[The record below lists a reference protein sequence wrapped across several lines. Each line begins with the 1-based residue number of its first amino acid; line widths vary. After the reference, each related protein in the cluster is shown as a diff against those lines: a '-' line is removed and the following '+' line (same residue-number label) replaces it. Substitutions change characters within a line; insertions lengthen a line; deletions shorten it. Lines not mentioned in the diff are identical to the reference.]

1 MLELV
6 LAGGGMMVPIILASV
21 VALAIVIE
29 RLFALRYSRLMGG
42 DPVGT
47 VEGWLAAGA
56 GGITAVRLSELARMS
71 PLGMVL
77 AAGLQEASDPTAMR
91 HRIEDAGRHVAHQM
105 ERYLNTLGTIA
116 VISPLLGLLGTV
128 VGIIDVFQSIT
139 HAGGAAG
146 VNPEL
151 LAGGISKA
159 LVTTAGGIMVAVPAY
174 VFHRYF
180 RGLVDERII
189 DMEREAIRLVD
200 VLHPTTAVS
209 SASPPHSP
217 APAPMVAAP
226 RRSPT

>member
-1 MLELV
+1 MMGLI
-6 LAGGGMMVPIILASV
+6 LAGGGMMIPILLASI
-21 VALAIVIE
+21 VALAIIFE
-29 RLFALRYSRLMGG
+29 RVWALRYSRLMGG

-47 VEGWLAAGA
+47 VESW
-56 GGITAVRLSELARMS
+56 ITQGQLSSLKISELARTS
-71 PLGMVL
+71 PLGMIL
-77 AAGLQEASDPTAMR
+77 AAGLQNTGNTDAMR
-91 HRIEDAGRHVAHQM
+91 ARMEDAGRHVAHQM

-139 HAGGAAG
+139 ASGGAAG

-151 LAGGISKA
+151 LAGGIAKA

-189 DMEREAIRLVD
+189 DMERESIRLVD
-200 VLHPTTAVS
+200 LIYPVES
-209 SASPPHSP
+209 
-217 APAPMVAAP
+217 
-226 RRSPT
+226 RQR

>member
-1 MLELV
+1 MLDLV

-47 VEGWLAAGA
+47 VEGWLASGA
-56 GGITAVRLSELARMS
+56 GGITALRLSELARMS

-139 HAGGAAG
+139 QAGGAAG

-159 LVTTAGGIMVAVPAY
+159 LVTTAGGIMGAVPAY
-174 VFHRYF
+174 VFHRFF

-200 VLHPTTAVS
+200 VLHPTAAAAAPV
-209 SASPPHSP
+209 AAAGAA
-217 APAPMVAAP
+217 APAGRGANP
-226 RRSPT
+226 

>member
-1 MLELV
+1 MMALV
-6 LAGGGMMVPIILASV
+6 LAGGGMMIPIILASV
-21 VALAIVIE
+21 VALAIVFE
-29 RLFALRYSRLMGG
+29 RILALRYNRLMGD

-47 VEGWLAAGA
+47 VESWIAQGQLNPLKIA
-56 GGITAVRLSELARMS
+56 ELARLS

-77 AAGLQEASDPTAMR
+77 AAGLQAAGNVDAMR
-91 HRIEDAGRHVAHQM
+91 SRMEDAGRHVAHQM

-139 HAGGAAG
+139 ASGGAAG

-189 DMEREAIRLVD
+189 DMERESLRLVD
-200 VLHPTTAVS
+200 LIHPVES
-209 SASPPHSP
+209 
-217 APAPMVAAP
+217 
-226 RRSPT
+226 RQR

>member
-1 MLELV
+1 MMGLI
-6 LAGGGMMVPIILASV
+6 LAGGGMMIPILLASI
-21 VALAIVIE
+21 VALAIIFE
-29 RLFALRYSRLMGG
+29 RVWALRYSRLMGG

-47 VEGWLAAGA
+47 VESW
-56 GGITAVRLSELARMS
+56 ITQGQLSSLKISELARTS
-71 PLGMVL
+71 PLGMIL
-77 AAGLQEASDPTAMR
+77 AAGLQNTGNMDAMR
-91 HRIEDAGRHVAHQM
+91 ARMEDAGRHVAHQM

-139 HAGGAAG
+139 ASGGAAG

-151 LAGGISKA
+151 LAGGIAKA

-189 DMEREAIRLVD
+189 DMERESIRLVD
-200 VLHPTTAVS
+200 LIYPVES
-209 SASPPHSP
+209 
-217 APAPMVAAP
+217 
-226 RRSPT
+226 RQR

>member
-1 MLELV
+1 MMALV
-6 LAGGGMMVPIILASV
+6 LAGGGMMIPIILASV
-21 VALAIVIE
+21 VALAIILE
-29 RLFALRYSRLMGG
+29 RIWALRYNRLMGG

-47 VEGWLAAGA
+47 VESWMTQGQLTQLKIA
-56 GGITAVRLSELARMS
+56 ELARLS

-77 AAGLQEASDPTAMR
+77 AAGLQAAGNVDAMR
-91 HRIEDAGRHVAHQM
+91 SRMEDAGRHVAHQM

-139 HAGGAAG
+139 ASGGAAG
-146 VNPEL
+146 INPEL

-189 DMEREAIRLVD
+189 DMERESIRLVD
-200 VLHPTTAVS
+200 LIHPVES
-209 SASPPHSP
+209 
-217 APAPMVAAP
+217 
-226 RRSPT
+226 RQR

>member
-21 VALAIVIE
+21 VSLAIVIE

-47 VEGWLAAGA
+47 VESWLAP
-56 GGITAVRLSELARMS
+56 GGSGINALRISELARLS

-77 AAGLQEASDPTAMR
+77 AAGLQEAGDPTAMR
-91 HRIEDAGRHVAHQM
+91 HRIEDTGRHVAHQM

-139 HAGGAAG
+139 QSAGAAG

-151 LAGGISKA
+151 LSGGIAKA

-180 RGLVDERII
+180 RGLVDERVI

-200 VLHPTTAVS
+200 MLHPTVTTVSATERKTA
-209 SASPPHSP
+209 P
-217 APAPMVAAP
+217 
-226 RRSPT
+226 

>member
-1 MLELV
+1 MMGLV
-6 LAGGGMMVPIILASV
+6 LAGGGMMIPIILASI
-21 VALAIVIE
+21 VALAIILE
-29 RLFALRYSRLMGG
+29 RLWALRFSRLIGG

-47 VEGWLAAGA
+47 VESWLTQGQLTSAK
-56 GGITAVRLSELARMS
+56 ISELARSS
-71 PLGMVL
+71 PLGMIL
-77 AAGLQEASDPTAMR
+77 AAGLQNTTHVEAMR
-91 HRIEDAGRHVAHQM
+91 MRMEDAGRHVAHQM

-139 HAGGAAG
+139 AHGGAAG
-146 VNPEL
+146 LNPEL

-180 RGLVDERII
+180 RGLVDERMI

-200 VLHPTTAVS
+200 LVHP
-209 SASPPHSP
+209 
-217 APAPMVAAP
+217 VALRQP
-226 RRSPT
+226 